1 MFLRI
6 HIYYLFQL
14 PELVIREQ
22 SLMLFLDVML
32 PQQLHGGN

>member
-6 HIYYLFQL
+6 YIYYLFQL

-22 SLMLFLDVML
+22 RLMLFLDVML
-32 PQQLHGGN
+32 PQQLHEGN